1 MGNRGDFAEVIPF
14 EAEMSRV
21 GVSLEEV
28 LDLLAAEPPVGATG
42 AFAALGLD
50 LASATFALLAERA
63 PVGTVLPVRLL
74 SVPGESGSAKDGNNP
89 GSARPA
95 HCAKLDMS
103 RALSVEN
110 QRALAQLLEAQAV
123 EDPFSGDGAA

>member
-1 MGNRGDFAEVIPF
+1 MLSAQT
-14 EAEMSRV
+14 V
-21 GVSLEEV
+21 GV
-28 LDLLAAEPPVGATG
+28 EPPTAIR
-42 AFAALGLD
+42 AASIHDTALIK
-50 LASATFALLAERA
+50 ASATFALLAERA